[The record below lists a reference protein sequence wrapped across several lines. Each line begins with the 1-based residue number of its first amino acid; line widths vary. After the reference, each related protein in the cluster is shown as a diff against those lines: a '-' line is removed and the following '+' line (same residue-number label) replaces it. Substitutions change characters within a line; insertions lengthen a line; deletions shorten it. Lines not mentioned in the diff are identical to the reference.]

1 MDISAEELVSLIDE
15 TACMLRGMCMD
26 PAVQAHAKDAM
37 QSRVEKLE
45 AAVEKF
51 A

>member
-1 MDISAEELVSLIDE
+1 
-15 TACMLRGMCMD
+15 MD
-26 PAVQAHAKDAM
+26 PAVPAHAKDAM